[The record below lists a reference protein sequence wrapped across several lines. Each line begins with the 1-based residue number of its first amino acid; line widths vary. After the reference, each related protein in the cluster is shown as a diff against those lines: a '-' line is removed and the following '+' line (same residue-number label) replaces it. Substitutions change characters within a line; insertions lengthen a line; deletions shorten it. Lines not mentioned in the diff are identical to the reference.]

1 MKTSKRILAAVL
13 SLCMIL
19 GCFATGF
26 SALAAGDADLQAGIN
41 AAIANGDASYK
52 WTGGNVTLTDVLV
65 INGDID
71 VDFNNAI
78 ITGAPGKSVV
88 NVKGGDVTLYNG
100 TFRAQCEDYQGAID
114 FASTL
119 MDYKPAVSVNGGDVT
134 LECITAIGS
143 TIRIPNSH
151 TVEITSGNGINANNG
166 KVTLKD
172 VIAVGMKALDNTKAD
187 VVIEDAILVGIY
199 KAINIPGKVT
209 FADGYTQYKTI
220 DFIKE
225 FLKDGVSLSASEEK
239 YLNGLT
245 NSEGDLSAA
254 SVIASGKAPEF
265 TAPTSSYD
273 ADTDVLTVYAQAD
286 ATNVKAG
293 VPNRYSYRYT
303 PNTCTIDGVTAEFVE
318 QADGTFAATFEGV
331 AANATLNAELDYELS
346 VKMGAQ
352 QKATVLKGLDM
363 IKAYAENAP
372 EIIGRFIKDFEGES
386 AYGKFNE
393 YLDLIYSAYNTE
405 STGAFI
411 KNYESVRKFMGVV
424 YALKGMDY
432 TGNTGKKGLVSQVNP
447 NWNEAL
453 KKRAISISLA
463 NQEEEFGK
471 IFDTDG
477 DGVADSLYAFKGDIG
492 EGIGILELF
501 DKHYAA
507 VKELALTAD
516 YKEFNDIGAA
526 AYYIGENYAEFIE
539 ILDAL
544 LEVVEYGYALLDDPD
559 LQGILSNNF
568 GDASVI
574 IAYAD
579 KLMAPGGYYWT
590 IKAKYEDAKASGFL
604 EKYASRAP
612 ELCER
617 YAEKALDIAQNPY
630 KYFDIN
636 SKVEGYYF
644 NVFSFTDNAVITTP
658 ADKTVEY
665 CNVTVKVAGY
675 GKFSVNGEVE
685 SVLKTYKVEKGEF
698 FTVEP
703 VEYDDADPLF
713 RDYVY
718 TQPNGTWQV
727 VSSLANFRV
736 GSDITITLNF
746 SARGSQE
753 DEDVNIVFL
762 TDDNLGFNWI
772 GDFDGAVADLDL
784 DSYELPEYRGMEFAG
799 WSLDKT
805 ATADAAL
812 SNDEL
817 YAEIEDRTDDFFVY
831 AVYDAQLDVEIPVDQ
846 DIVVNVDTATSR
858 VYFGTYVNL
867 PDNMKA
873 IEVGIIATKNADY
886 ATEDKM
892 TLDLNGVSGVL
903 LKKSDAYGS
912 DGYLV
917 DNLYYELGVKTASG
931 TVYGRGYVIIKNL
944 DTGAVETVYTS
955 IASGTL

>member
-1 MKTSKRILAAVL
+1 MKTSKRILASVL
-13 SLCMIL
+13 TLCMIL
-19 GCFATGF
+19 GCLATGF
-26 SALAAGDADLQAGIN
+26 SALAADAADLQAGIN

-71 VDFNNAI
+71 VDFGNAI
-78 ITGAPGKSVV
+78 VTGAPGKSVV
-88 NVKGGDVTLYNG
+88 NVKGGEVTLFNG
-100 TFRAQCEDYQGAID
+100 TFRAQCEDYQGATN

-119 MDYKPAVSVNGGDVT
+119 MDYRPAVSVNGGDVT

-151 TVEITSGNGINANNG
+151 TVEITNGNGINANNG

-172 VIAVGMKALDNTKAD
+172 VIAVGMKALDNTKAS

-199 KAINIPGKVT
+199 KAINIPAKVT
-209 FADGYTQYKTI
+209 FADGYTKYKTI

-225 FLKDGVSLSASEEK
+225 FLKDGVSLSATEEK

-254 SVIASGKAPEF
+254 SVIACGKNPEF
-265 TAPTSSYD
+265 AAPTSEYD
-273 ADTDVLTVYAQAD
+273 AENDVLTVIAQAD
-286 ATNVKAG
+286 ATNVKAD
-293 VPNRYSYRYT
+293 VANRYSYRYT
-303 PNTCTIDGVTAEFVE
+303 PNTCTIDGVTADFVE
-318 QADGTFAATFEGV
+318 QADGSFAATFEGV
-331 AANATLNAELDYELS
+331 EANATLDAELDYELS
-346 VKMGAQ
+346 VMMGAR
-352 QKATVLKGLDM
+352 QKDIVLKALDM
-363 IKAYAENAP
+363 VKAYAEKAP

-393 YLDLIYSAYNTE
+393 YLDLIYGAYN
-405 STGAFI
+405 SVDGL

-424 YALKGMDY
+424 YALKGMDF
-432 TGNTGKKGLVSQVNP
+432 TGNTGNKGLVSQINP
-447 NWNEAL
+447 NWNDTI
-453 KKRAISISLA
+453 KKKAIEKSLE
-463 NQEEEFGK
+463 NQQNEFGK

-501 DKHYAA
+501 DEHYAT

-516 YKEFNDIGAA
+516 YSDFNDIGAA
-526 AYYIGENYAEFIE
+526 AYYIGENYPEFIE
-539 ILDAL
+539 IVDAL

-559 LQGILSNNF
+559 LQSILANNF

-604 EKYASRAP
+604 DTYASRAP

-617 YAEKALDIAQNPY
+617 YAEKALDIAQNPT

-644 NVFSFTDNAVITTP
+644 NVFSFKDNAVITTP
-658 ADKTVEY
+658 ADENVEY

-675 GKFSVNGEVE
+675 GMFSVDGEVE
-685 SVLKTYKVEKGEF
+685 SVFKSYKVEKGEF

-746 SARGSQE
+746 SAKNSQAD
-753 DEDVNIVFL
+753 DEVNIVFL
-762 TDDNLGFNWI
+762 TDDNLGYNWI

-784 DSYELPEYRGMEFAG
+784 EAYELPEYRGMEFAG
-799 WSLDKT
+799 WSLDKA
-805 ATADAAL
+805 ATADSAL
-812 SNDEL
+812 TDDEL
-817 YAEIEDRTDDFFVY
+817 IASIEDKTDDFFVY

-846 DIVVNVDTATSR
+846 DIVANVDKATSR

-892 TLDLNGVSGVL
+892 TLDLNGASGVL
-903 LKKSDAYGS
+903 LKKSDAYGD
-912 DGYLV
+912 DGYLL

-931 TVYGRGYVIIKNL
+931 TVYGRGYVIYKDL

-955 IASGTL
+955 IVSGTL

>member
-26 SALAAGDADLQAGIN
+26 SALAASGTDLQAAIN
-41 AAIANGDASYK
+41 AAIANGDALYEWK
-52 WTGGNVTLTDVLV
+52 GGNVTLTDVLV

-71 VDFNNAI
+71 IDFNNAT

-88 NVKGGDVTLYNG
+88 NVKGGDITLYNG
-100 TFRAQCEDYQGAID
+100 TFYAQCEDYQGATS

-119 MDYKPAVSVNGGDVT
+119 MDYRPAVSINGGDVT

-151 TVEITSGNGINANNG
+151 TVEITNGNGINANSGN
-166 KVTLKD
+166 VVLKD
-172 VIAVGMKALDNTKAD
+172 VIAVGMKALDNTKAN

-199 KAINIPGKVT
+199 KAINILNKVE
-209 FADGYTQYKTI
+209 FADGYTQYRTI
-220 DFIKE
+220 DFLKE
-225 FLKDGVSLSASEEK
+225 FLKDGVSLSATEEK
-239 YLNGLT
+239 YLDALT
-245 NSEGDLSAA
+245 NSQGDLSAA
-254 SVIASGKAPEF
+254 SVIASGKAPAF
-265 TAPTSSYD
+265 TAPTSEYD
-273 ADTDVLTVYAQAD
+273 AETDVLTVIAQAD
-286 ATNVKAG
+286 AENVKAD

-303 PNTCTIDGVTAEFVE
+303 PNTCTIDGVTADFVE
-318 QADGTFAATFEGV
+318 QADGSFAATFEGV
-331 AANATLNAELDYELS
+331 EANAALDAELDYELS

-352 QKATVLKGLDM
+352 QKAIVLKALDM
-363 IKAYAENAP
+363 VKAYAEKAP

-393 YLDLIYSAYNTE
+393 YLDLIYGAYKTVD
-405 STGAFI
+405 SL
-411 KNYESVRKFMGVV
+411 KNVEAIRNFMGVV

-432 TGNTGKKGLVSQVNP
+432 TGNTGNKGLVSQVNP
-447 NWNEAL
+447 NWSEAL
-453 KKRAISISLA
+453 KKRAIAQSLK
-463 NQEEEFGK
+463 NQESEFGK
-471 IFDTDG
+471 IFDTDA

-501 DKHYAA
+501 DKHYAT

-539 ILDAL
+539 IVDAL
-544 LEVVEYGYALLDDPD
+544 LEVVEYGYALLDDPQ
-559 LQGILSNNF
+559 LQSALSNNF

-590 IKAKYEDAKASGFL
+590 IKAKYEDAKNSGLL
-604 EKYASRAP
+604 EKYADRAP
-612 ELCER
+612 ELCKR
-617 YAEKALDIAQNPY
+617 YALKVLDIAQNPT

-636 SKVEGYYF
+636 SKVEGDYF
-644 NVFSFTDNAVITTP
+644 NVFSFIDNAVITTP
-658 ADKTVEY
+658 ADETVEY

-685 SVLKTYKVEKGEF
+685 SVLKSYKVEKGEF

-703 VEYDDADPLF
+703 VEYDDAEPLF

-746 SARGSQE
+746 SARGSQD
-753 DEDVNIVFL
+753 DEDINIVFL
-762 TDDNLGFNWI
+762 TDDNLGYNWI
-772 GDFDGAVADLDL
+772 GDYDGAAADLDL
-784 DSYELPEYRGMEFAG
+784 DAYELPEYRGMTFTG

-812 SNDEL
+812 SDEEL
-817 YAEIEDRTDDFFVY
+817 YDAIADRTDDFFVY

-846 DIVVNVDTATSR
+846 DIIANVDTTTSR

-886 ATEDKM
+886 ATEEKM
-892 TLDLNGVSGVL
+892 TLDLNGASGVL
-903 LKKSDAYGS
+903 VKKSDAYGD
-912 DGYLV
+912 DGYLL

>member
-26 SALAAGDADLQAGIN
+26 SALAASGTDLQAAIN
-41 AAIANGDASYK
+41 AAIANGDALYEWK
-52 WTGGNVTLTDVLV
+52 GGNVTLTDVLV

-71 VDFNNAI
+71 IDFNNAT

-100 TFRAQCEDYQGAID
+100 TFYAQSEDYQGATS

-119 MDYKPAVSVNGGDVT
+119 MDYRPAVSINGGDVT

-151 TVEITSGNGINANNG
+151 TVEITNGNGINANSGN
-166 KVTLKD
+166 VVLKD
-172 VIAVGMKALDNTKAD
+172 VIAVGMKALDNTKAN

-199 KAINIPGKVT
+199 KAINILNKVE
-209 FADGYTQYKTI
+209 FADGYTQYRTI
-220 DFIKE
+220 DFLKE
-225 FLKDGVSLSASEEK
+225 FLKDGVSLSATEEK
-239 YLNGLT
+239 YLDALT
-245 NSEGDLSAA
+245 NSQGDLSAA
-254 SVIASGKAPEF
+254 SVIASGKAPAF
-265 TAPTSSYD
+265 TAPTSEYD
-273 ADTDVLTVYAQAD
+273 AETDVLTVIAQAD
-286 ATNVKAG
+286 AENVKAD
-293 VPNRYSYRYT
+293 VANRYSYRYT
-303 PNTCTIDGVTAEFVE
+303 PNTCTIDGVTADFVE
-318 QADGTFAATFEGV
+318 QADGSFAATFEGV
-331 AANATLNAELDYELS
+331 AANATLDAELDYELS

-352 QKATVLKGLDM
+352 QKAIVLKALDM
-363 IKAYAENAP
+363 VKAYAEKAP

-393 YLDLIYSAYNTE
+393 YLDLIYGAYNTVG
-405 STGAFI
+405 SL
-411 KNYESVRKFMGVV
+411 KNVEAIRNFMGVV

-432 TGNTGKKGLVSQVNP
+432 TGNTGNVGLVSKVNP
-447 NWNEAL
+447 NWNEEL
-453 KKRAISISLA
+453 KKKAIATSLK
-463 NQEEEFGK
+463 NQENEFGK
-471 IFDTDG
+471 IFDTDA

-492 EGIGILELF
+492 EGLGILELF
-501 DKHYAA
+501 DKHYAT

-539 ILDAL
+539 IVDAL
-544 LEVVEYGYALLDDPD
+544 LEVVEYGYALLDDPQ
-559 LQGILSNNF
+559 LQSALSNNF

-590 IKAKYEDAKASGFL
+590 IKAKYEDAKNSGLL
-604 EKYASRAP
+604 EKYADRAP
-612 ELCER
+612 ELCKR
-617 YAEKALDIAQNPY
+617 YALKVLDIAQNPT

-636 SKVEGYYF
+636 SKVEGDYF
-644 NVFSFTDNAVITTP
+644 NVFSFIDNAVITTP
-658 ADKTVEY
+658 ADETVEY

-685 SVLKTYKVEKGEF
+685 SVLKSYKVEKGEF

-703 VEYDDADPLF
+703 VEYDDAEPLF

-746 SARGSQE
+746 SARGSQD
-753 DEDVNIVFL
+753 DEDINIVFL
-762 TDDNLGFNWI
+762 TDDNLGYNWI
-772 GDFDGAVADLDL
+772 GDYDGAAADLDL
-784 DSYELPEYRGMEFAG
+784 DAYELPEYRSMTFTG

-805 ATADAAL
+805 VTADAAL
-812 SNDEL
+812 SDEEL
-817 YAEIEDRTDDFFVY
+817 YDAIADRTDDFFVY

-846 DIVVNVDTATSR
+846 DIVANVDTATSR

-892 TLDLNGVSGVL
+892 TLDLNGASGVL
-903 LKKSDAYGS
+903 VKKSDAYGD
-912 DGYLV
+912 DGYLL